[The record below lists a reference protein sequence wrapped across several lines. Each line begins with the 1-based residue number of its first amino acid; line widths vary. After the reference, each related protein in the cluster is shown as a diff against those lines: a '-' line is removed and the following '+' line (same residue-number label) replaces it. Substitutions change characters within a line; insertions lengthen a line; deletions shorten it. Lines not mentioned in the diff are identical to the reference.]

1 MSRATK
7 EINKITGTVIS
18 VSGKLIV
25 YALVILLLY
34 EGASKGFAFG
44 HEILD
49 PVPVAAAPGI
59 DKKITI
65 PEGTSASEAADLLLE
80 KGLINNKYT
89 FIIQSKFYD
98 YEINPGD
105 YTLNTS
111 MTSKEMLAQINEAPE
126 EEETDDSE

>member
-7 EINKITGTVIS
+7 EINKITGTIIS

-44 HEILD
+44 HEIFD
-49 PVPVAAAPGI
+49 PTPVAAAPGI

-65 PEGTSASEAADLLLE
+65 AKDTTVSEAADLLLE
-80 KGLINNKYT
+80 KGLINNKFT

-126 EEETDDSE
+126 EEETDDSK

>member
-7 EINKITGTVIS
+7 EINKITGTIIS

-44 HEILD
+44 HEIFD
-49 PVPVAAAPGI
+49 PTPVAAAPGI

-65 PEGTSASEAADLLLE
+65 AKDTTVSEAADLLLD
-80 KGLINNKYT
+80 NKFT

-126 EEETDDSE
+126 EEETDDSK

>member
-7 EINKITGTVIS
+7 EINKITGTIIS

-44 HEILD
+44 HEIFD

-65 PEGTSASEAADLLLE
+65 PEDTSVSEAADLLLE

-126 EEETDDSE
+126 EEETDDSK